1 MYDDLDRIESVYGSV
16 AEYYRVQYEER
27 YMDHD
32 MDDHEDI
39 ERMIENEISMKI
51 YNEQIRVLDGEPS
64 DIAEAL
70 RHKWD
75 EKFIEISEESGFD
88 YTKLNYAIRDFS
100 HDKVLDIFDRIC
112 EHYEI
117 ISDEKW
123 DSFYRPGVGM
133 FGISVPYSD
142 GCQIFHKNIGCLDYD
157 LFQQVF
163 RDLEYTGLC
172 PSMSYEQTE
181 GKPIILSN
189 CSLGSIRI
197 YDLRLAGLETETSIN
212 RELTEKGFNE
222 QEVIDSV
229 IESHGIT
236 MESLMKK
243 YGLYT
248 GDSVRAGGEHYLI
261 IRNYNGE
268 CEVIRVVRDIKKDS
282 ETVYRGDYN
291 ECLEWLEGIKNTND
305 YDLNL

>member
-123 DSFYRPGVGM
+123 ESFYRPGVGM

-197 YDLRLAGLETETSIN
+197 YDLRLAGLETEESLNT
-212 RELTEKGFNE
+212 ELKEKGFDADLIRKAVLE
-222 QEVIDSV
+222 
-229 IESHGIT
+229 
-236 MESLMKK
+236 K
-243 YGLYT
+243 YSRGEENIKVNVYT
-248 GDSVRAGGEHYLI
+248 GGGHYWIRQNGDVYEVRRETSDSA
-261 IRNYNGE
+261 
-268 CEVIRVVRDIKKDS
+268 KDN
-282 ETVYRGDYN
+282 ETVYKGGYI
-291 ECLEWLEGIKNTND
+291 ECLDWIDELKVANAD
-305 YDLNL
+305 YDLSL